1 MRKNGIRRILSL
13 LMVFMLLVSTLPLQV
28 VGAAEPKD
36 SHLVFNT
43 AAEKPSQG
51 GALQLLTVNGEK
63 TLCNQKGNPIQLR
76 GMSTAGLQWFPEIIN
91 NNAFAALSNDWNSNV
106 IRLAMYVGENGYGT
120 GDQAHRD
127 TIKKRVTDGIDYAI
141 DNDMYVIVDWHVLTP
156 GNPND
161 EVYSG
166 ALDFFTQISKKYP
179 NNKNIIYELANE
191 PNGNADNGMP
201 NDATGWKAVK
211 SYAEPIIKMLRESG
225 NENIVVVGSPNWSQR
240 PDLAADNP
248 IIDSNT
254 IYSVHFYTGT
264 HGVSADSTD
273 RTNVMSNARYALEK
287 GVAVFATE
295 WGTSQASGDGGPYL
309 TEADQWLEFLN
320 AHNISWCN
328 WSLTNKNETSG
339 AFTPLDI
346 GQPATDLDPGAD
358 QVWTPKE
365 LSVSGEYAR
374 ARIKGIPYIP
384 FDRTKEEF
392 TTTVWDFNDGTTQ
405 GFGINGDSPIKS
417 PKFTVSNEKN
427 ALKLSGMNNSND
439 ISEGNYWANVRLS
452 ADGTANKVDI
462 LGAET
467 LTMDVIVSTPSAVS
481 VAAIPQSSKYSWA
494 NPTRAIQV
502 TPAAF
507 TLQADGTYKAV
518 VSISRADSPNL
529 DVIATDSEGSTMTNI
544 ILFVG
549 ATGTDV
555 VYLDNISVSGTRT
568 KNVVVIEHAPL
579 GTATL
584 PSTFENETRQ
594 GWAWDAA
601 SGVKSAIKVKKAN
614 GSKALAWEV
623 AYPDV
628 KPTDGWASAPRIML
642 GGINTTR
649 GDNQYLTFDFYLDP
663 IRASQGSLS
672 INMALAPPS
681 LGYWAQATD
690 NFNIDLTKLNEIDK
704 TADGLYHFKGYF
716 DLNKINDNKVIKSD
730 TLLRDITLVVADGN
744 SNFAGKMYLDNI
756 QFAQSIVPE
765 VVYAVNVEATS
776 GGSIKVTPTSAVA
789 GTTINVTVAPDTGK
803 RLKAGSLKYTIGATG
818 AATAIND
825 TSFIMP
831 AANVTVTGEFEQI
844 PNSGNVTGG
853 GSGGGT
859 SGNTSNAANLTNTVY
874 GTVIGPT
881 LKLEAKTSILGKA
894 SVSVSNGQI
903 NQLVSGAIEDATKKG
918 LGAVKVEINVAVPKG
933 TKAIELNIPKAAM
946 NSITEK
952 KVDGLTITSPI
963 AAITFD
969 QKALSTISGATVED
983 VKITI
988 NRVDVSTLSSE
999 TKKAIGDHPVFNFN
1013 VSIGSKTISNLGGSV
1028 KVVVPYTLKENED
1041 NSAIIIYGIND
1052 QGKLEA
1058 IKNSIYDDTAG
1069 SVTFNS
1075 SNLSQLRYAVGHN
1088 KISFKDVETGW
1099 YVDAVN
1105 FVAARNIMGETES
1118 GNFKPSD
1125 GITRADFIKI
1135 LADLN
1140 RADLKKYTSSA
1151 FTDVKNT
1158 DSNSSALQW
1167 AFENGIVSGSNGKF
1181 NPDEKISRQDMLV
1194 MLNNFIGKVEK
1205 YSLPSTV
1212 EPAIFADAKK
1222 ISKYAITSVTEMQ
1235 KAGIISGKGKNNF
1248 DPTAQINRA
1257 EVATIIAKYLK
1268 SISK

>member
-1 MRKNGIRRILSL
+1 MRKNGTKRILSL
-13 LMVFMLLVSTLPLQV
+13 LMVFILLVSTLPLQV
-28 VGAAEPKD
+28 VGAAEPEG

-43 AAEKPSQG
+43 AAEKPSHG

-63 TLCNQKGNPIQLR
+63 TLCNQKGDPIQLR

-91 NNAFAALSNDWNSNV
+91 NNAFAALSKDWGCNV
-106 IRLAMYVGENGYGT
+106 IRLAMYVGETGYGT

-127 TIKKRVTDGIDYAI
+127 AIKKRVTDGIDYAI
-141 DNDMYVIVDWHVLTP
+141 KNDMYVIVDWHVLTP

-161 EVYSG
+161 KMYSG
-166 ALDFFTQISKKYP
+166 ALDFFKQISQKYP
-179 NNKNIIYELANE
+179 NNKNIIYELVNE

-201 NDATGWKAVK
+201 NDATGWKDVK
-211 SYAEPIIKMLRESG
+211 SYAEPIIKMLRENK
-225 NENIVVVGSPNWSQR
+225 NENIVIVGSPNWSQR

-254 IYSVHFYTGT
+254 MYSVHFYTGT
-264 HGVSADSTD
+264 HAVSSDSTD
-273 RTNVMSNARYALEK
+273 RTNVMSNARYALEN

-358 QVWTPKE
+358 QVWATKE

-392 TTTVWDFNDGTTQ
+392 TTNVWNFNDGTTQ

-417 PKFTVSNEKN
+417 PIFTVSNQKN
-427 ALKLSGMNNSND
+427 ALKLTGMNNSNK
-439 ISEGNYWANVRLS
+439 ISEASYWDNVRLS

-462 LGAET
+462 LGAEK
-467 LTMDVIVSTPSAVS
+467 LTMDVIVTTASAVS
-481 VAAIPQSSKYSWA
+481 IAAIPQSSTKSWA

-507 TLQADGTYKAV
+507 TLQTDNTYKAV
-518 VSISRADSPNL
+518 VTISRADCPNL
-529 DVIATDSEGSTMTNI
+529 DAIATDSADSTMTNI

-549 ATGTDV
+549 ATGTDE

-584 PSTFENETRQ
+584 PSDFENDTRQ

-601 SGVKSAIKVKKAN
+601 SGVKSAIKVEKVN

-649 GDNQYLTFDFYLDP
+649 GDNQFLTFDLYLNP

-690 NFNIDLTKLNEIDK
+690 NFNIDLTALNKIDK
-704 TADGLYHFKGYF
+704 TTDGLYHFKGYF
-716 DLNKINDNKVIKSD
+716 DLTKINDNKVIKSD
-730 TLLRDITLVVADGN
+730 TLLRDITLVVADVN

-756 QFAQSIVPE
+756 QFAKSIIPE
-765 VVYAVNVEATS
+765 VVYAVNVQATS
-776 GGSIKVTPTSAVA
+776 GGSITVAPTSAVA
-789 GTTINVTVAPDTGK
+789 GTTVNVTVTPDTGK
-803 RLKAGSLKYTIGATG
+803 RLKAGSLKYINGTTG
-818 AATAIND
+818 AATAISG

-831 AANVTVTGEFEQI
+831 ASNVTVSGEFEQI

-853 GSGGGT
+853 GSGSGGT
-859 SGNTSNAANLTNTVY
+859 SGNTPNTTNTGSV
-874 GTVIGPT
+874 TVIGPT
-881 LKLEAKTSILGKA
+881 LKLEAKTNIYGKA
-894 SVSVSNGQI
+894 SVSVSNEKI
-903 NQLVSGAIEDATKKG
+903 NQVVSSAIEDAAKQG
-918 LGAVKVEINVAVPKG
+918 LGAVKVAIKIDAPKDVKAV
-933 TKAIELNIPKAAM
+933 ELSVPKAAM
-946 NSITEK
+946 TSITEK
-952 KVDGLTITSPI
+952 KVDGLTIISPI

-969 QKALSTISGATVED
+969 QKALSAISGAASED

-988 NRVDVSTLSSE
+988 NKVDASALSPE
-999 TKKAIGDHPVFNFN
+999 TQKAIGDHPVFNFN
-1013 VSIGSKTISNLGGSV
+1013 VSSGSKTISNFGGNV
-1028 KVVVPYTLKENED
+1028 KVVVPYTLKANED
-1041 NSAIIIYGIND
+1041 KSAIIIYYINA
-1052 QGKLEA
+1052 QGKLEV
-1058 IKNSIYDDTAG
+1058 IKDCIYDEATG
-1069 SVTFNS
+1069 SITFNTS
-1075 SNLSQLRYAVGHN
+1075 HFSQYAVGYQ
-1088 KISFKDVETGW
+1088 KISFKDVSAGCW
-1099 YVDAVN
+1099 YVDYVN
-1105 FVAARNIMGETES
+1105 FVAARNIMTETES
-1118 GNFKPSD
+1118 GKFNPSVS
-1125 GITRADFIKI
+1125 ITRADFVQI
-1135 LADLN
+1135 LADIAGANLT
-1140 RADLKKYTSSA
+1140 KYTTSTFSDVKITDSFSSA
-1151 FTDVKNT
+1151 
-1158 DSNSSALQW
+1158 AQW
-1167 AFENGIVSGSNGKF
+1167 ALESGITAGTDGKF
-1181 NPDEKISRQDMLV
+1181 NPCANISRQDLVV
-1194 MLNNFIGKVEK
+1194 MLNNYIEKVGK
-1205 YSLPSTV
+1205 YSLASTV
-1212 EPAIFADAKK
+1212 EAVNFTDAST
-1222 ISKYAITSVTEMQ
+1222 ISEYAKASVSIMQ
-1235 KAGIISGKGKNNF
+1235 KVGIISGKSKSTF
-1248 DPTAQINRA
+1248 DPKAEATRA
-1257 EVATIIAKYLK
+1257 EVAAMITMLLK
-1268 SISK
+1268 NITK